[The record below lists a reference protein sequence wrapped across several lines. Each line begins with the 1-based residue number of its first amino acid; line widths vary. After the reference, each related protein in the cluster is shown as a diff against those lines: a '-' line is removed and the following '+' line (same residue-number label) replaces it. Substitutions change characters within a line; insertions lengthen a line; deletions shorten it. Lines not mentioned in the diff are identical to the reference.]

1 MCWLVGSVVGV
12 WLYGRVHGVRCCDRT
27 AMVAVAKT
35 ETIRLR
41 VAASSVAKAAGKQ
54 ILKPLKTLST
64 SPAY

>member
-1 MCWLVGSVVGV
+1 
-12 WLYGRVHGVRCCDRT
+12 
-27 AMVAVAKT
+27 MVAVAKT